1 MEETIGKNVD
11 SSFLDLGLRVI
22 GLPYDLAG

>member
-11 SSFLDLGLRVI
+11 PSFLDLGLCVI